1 MRIVRHA
8 RGRKKTSGTVQR
20 PRLSVF
26 RSLNHIYAQ
35 VIDDGQRHTL
45 ASASSLDKEV
55 VDKRSGKTKKEVSTL
70 VGSLIAR
77 HAKEKGISRVVLDR
91 GGYMYLGRIK
101 ALAEAARKGGL
112 EF

>member
-8 RGRKKTSGTVQR
+8 RARKKVSGTAQR
-20 PRLSVF
+20 LRLSVF
-26 RSLNHIYAQ
+26 RSSKHISAQ
-35 VIDDGQRHTL
+35 VIDDDRGHTL
-45 ASASSLDKEV
+45 TAVSSRDKEILAQ
-55 VDKRSGKTKKEVSTL
+55 STGKNKKEVSSL
-70 VGSLIAR
+70 VGALIAR

-101 ALAEAARKGGL
+101 ALAEAARKEGL